1 MGASPLPGLTRVN
14 LVRGVAG
21 RSVSVGGGGARG
33 ALALAGSAEG
43 TVLDCTA
50 SSASFRCFHFR
61 DLGHQLRGPIAA
73 IAVLHGSLP

>member
-43 TVLDCTA
+43 TVLNCTA
-50 SSASFRCFHFR
+50 SSAPSGASISATWVINCVA
-61 DLGHQLRGPIAA
+61 Q
-73 IAVLHGSLP
+73 SLP